1 MTILS
6 SFIIGIA
13 VVFIAAIIIY
23 KGWAAIKQ
31 RARKRKEV
39 HRLSIEPS
47 LSFYVNGSIS
57 PTSSETRICI
67 KNIGPGKAMDISI
80 IDFHHPEEKDWHFKF
95 QNIAKLD
102 PDEEIKVDY
111 EFLVGEQHASNK
123 YDQLWMFD
131 PEHDHD
137 FVAEVVICFS
147 DIEGNSYSQT
157 NLLGKGE
164 HQHDKPML

>member
-1 MTILS
+1 
-6 SFIIGIA
+6 
-13 VVFIAAIIIY
+13 
-23 KGWAAIKQ
+23 
-31 RARKRKEV
+31 
-39 HRLSIEPS
+39 
-47 LSFYVNGSIS
+47 
-57 PTSSETRICI
+57 
-67 KNIGPGKAMDISI
+67 MDISI